1 MFSNNSHFM
10 LFRVNNRKILQFIVN
25 NRKKVSNSNTD
36 ISFGTTQTY
45 SVYPQTDKQ
54 TKPKLIK
61 NERSKPT
68 T

>member
-1 MFSNNSHFM
+1 V
-10 LFRVNNRKILQFIVN
+10 LTIGKTLQFIVN
-25 NRKKVSNSNTD
+25 NRKKASNSNTD

-45 SVYPQTDKQ
+45 SVYPQTDKP
-54 TKPKLIK
+54 TKPKPLK

>member
-1 MFSNNSHFM
+1 
-10 LFRVNNRKILQFIVN
+10 LQFIVN
-25 NRKKVSNSNTD
+25 NRKKASNSNTD

-45 SVYPQTDKQ
+45 SVYPQTDKP
-54 TKPKLIK
+54 TKPKPLK